1 MRDGP
6 DGGSYGIFGF
16 EFYADPNDPLQS
28 YVTWVADGVRT
39 HTVYGTAIG
48 PDTNTQIGPRLVA
61 AEPMVR
67 HSGVILGRRARWLT
81 GRTEPPDESGGVRV
95 VPDCR
100 F

>member
-6 DGGSYGIFGF
+6 GGGGYGIFGF

-28 YVTWVADGVRT
+28 YVTWVGDGNRT

-48 PDTNTQIGPRLVA
+48 PDPLVEIGPRLVA

-67 HSGVILGRRARWLT
+67 ASGDGEGER
-81 GRTEPPDESGGVRV
+81 
-95 VPDCR
+95 C
-100 F
+100 

>member
-67 HSGVILGRRARWLT
+67 HSGVI
-81 GRTEPPDESGGVRV
+81 PS
-95 VPDCR
+95 
-100 F
+100 